1 MKEPGSKP
9 HRELNVRLYL
19 DDLREPPADFDTVA
33 RTAEEALALL
43 RAGRVTFLS
52 FDHDLGTDA
61 TGYTVARWI
70 EEQAHAG
77 TLAPLGWAVH
87 SANPVGRRNIEAA
100 LTNAD
105 RFWHERATL
114 SRSNPMAT
122 VHDTAAAERYEQE
135 LAKAPTREQP
145 PTTVSSVPIDPLYT
159 PDSVGELDPDAD
171 LGYPG
176 QYPYVRG
183 VHASMYRSRLWTM
196 RQFAGFG
203 TARQTNE
210 RFKFLLEKGQTGL
223 STAFDLPTLMG
234 LDSDDPRSLGEV
246 GKLGVAVDTLDD
258 MATLYDGIDLGEVS
272 VSMTINAPAIV
283 VMAFYLANAEDRGI
297 DWRKLRGTIQ
307 NDILKEFHAQNEFV
321 FPPEPHVRLVADVIE
336 FCATHVPQWNT
347 VSISGY
353 HIREAGSTAVQ
364 ELAFTLADGFHYVET
379 CLERGLDV
387 DAFAPRLSFFFNAH
401 NDLFEE
407 VAKYRAARLLWAE
420 AMRHKYGARKE
431 NSWKLR
437 FHAQT
442 AGCSLQAEQ
451 PEVNLMR
458 VAYQALAAVL
468 GGCQSLHT
476 NSMDETLALPSEHA
490 ATLAIRTQQVL
501 AYETGVTNT
510 VDPLG
515 GGYFVEALTRQME
528 RQGRTYFD
536 RIEQLGGMIKALESG
551 FFRRE
556 IADAAF
562 VYQRDV
568 DAKRKLIVGVN
579 AFVEDEAKKID
590 TLVVDEKPE
599 KEQLAALRQRK
610 AQRDNATAQ
619 RLLAEVRRVAATKEN
634 LMPTLLEAARA
645 RCGVGEIMNA
655 LADVFGRY
663 DGAARW

>member
-1 MKEPGSKP
+1 
-9 HRELNVRLYL
+9 
-19 DDLREPPADFDTVA
+19 
-33 RTAEEALALL
+33 
-43 RAGRVTFLS
+43 
-52 FDHDLGTDA
+52 
-61 TGYTVARWI
+61 
-70 EEQAHAG
+70 
-77 TLAPLGWAVH
+77 
-87 SANPVGRRNIEAA
+87 
-100 LTNAD
+100 
-105 RFWHERATL
+105 
-114 SRSNPMAT
+114 MAT
-122 VHDTAAAERYEQE
+122 IPDTAAHDRWEEEA
-135 LAKAPTREQP
+135 AAAPTRPQP
-145 PTTVSSVPIDPLYT
+145 PTTVSSVAIDPLYT
-159 PDSVGELDPDAD
+159 PESLNGFDPDVD

-176 QYPYVRG
+176 QFPYTRG
-183 VHASMYRSRLWTM
+183 VHATMYRGRLWTM

-203 TARQTNE
+203 SPRQTNE
-210 RFKFLLEKGQTGL
+210 RFRFLLDKGQTGL

-246 GKLGVAVDTLDD
+246 GRLGVAVDTLDD
-258 MATLYDGIDLGEVS
+258 VEELFRGIDVGNVS

-283 VMAFYLANAEDRGI
+283 VMAFYLANARNRGI

-321 FPPEPHVRLVADVIE
+321 FPPEPHVRLVCDVIE
-336 FCATHVPQWNT
+336 FCASHVPQWNT

-379 CLERGLDV
+379 CLARGLDI
-387 DAFAPRLSFFFNAH
+387 DDFAPRLSFFFNAH
-401 NDLFEE
+401 NDVFEE
-407 VAKYRAARLLWAE
+407 IAKYRAARVLWAE
-420 AMRHKYGARKE
+420 TTRDRYGAKQE

-442 AGCSLQAEQ
+442 AGCSLQDKQ
-451 PEVNLMR
+451 PEVNLIR

-490 ATLAIRTQQVL
+490 VTLALRTQQVL

-515 GGYFVEALTRQME
+515 GSYFVEALTKQMQAGA
-528 RQGRTYFD
+528 RSYFE
-536 RIEQLGGMIKALESG
+536 RIEQLGGMIPALEAG

-568 DAKRKLIVGVN
+568 DAKRKLLVGIN
-579 AFVEDEAKKID
+579 AFQE
-590 TLVVDEKPE
+590 TDEKPLETLVLDAAVE
-599 KEQLAALRQRK
+599 KEQTTQLRERK
-610 AQRDNATAQ
+610 AKRDGAAVRKSLDRVRREAAARVNLMPALIDA
-619 RLLAEVRRVAATKEN
+619 AEVR
-634 LMPTLLEAARA
+634 
-645 RCGVGEIMNA
+645 CSVGEIMNA

>member
-1 MKEPGSKP
+1 
-9 HRELNVRLYL
+9 
-19 DDLREPPADFDTVA
+19 
-33 RTAEEALALL
+33 
-43 RAGRVTFLS
+43 
-52 FDHDLGTDA
+52 
-61 TGYTVARWI
+61 
-70 EEQAHAG
+70 
-77 TLAPLGWAVH
+77 
-87 SANPVGRRNIEAA
+87 
-100 LTNAD
+100 
-105 RFWHERATL
+105 
-114 SRSNPMAT
+114 MAT
-122 VHDTAAAERYEQE
+122 VTDRSAQERWQQEAAAAGQ
-135 LAKAPTREQP
+135 REQP
-145 PTTVSSVPIDPLYT
+145 PTTVSSVRIEPLYT
-159 PDSVGELDPDAD
+159 PESLNGFDPETD

-176 QYPYVRG
+176 QYPFTRG
-183 VHASMYRSRLWTM
+183 VHPTMYRSRLWTM

-210 RFKFLLEKGQTGL
+210 RFHFLLDKGQTGL

-246 GKLGVAVDTLDD
+246 GRLGVAVDTLDD
-258 MATLYDGIDLGEVS
+258 VRQLYAGIDLARVS

-283 VMAFYLANAEDRGI
+283 VMAFFLANAEDQGV
-297 DWRKLRGTIQ
+297 DWNALRGTLQ

-336 FCATHVPQWNT
+336 FCAKQVPQWNT

-364 ELAFTLADGFHYVET
+364 ELAFTLADGFHYVDT
-379 CLERGLDV
+379 CLARGLDV
-387 DAFAPRLSFFFNAH
+387 DEFAPRLSFFFNAH

-407 VAKYRAARLLWAE
+407 VAKYRAARVLWAE
-420 AMRHKYGARKE
+420 TLRHKYGARKE
-431 NSWKLR
+431 ASWKLR

-442 AGCSLQAEQ
+442 AGCSLQDKQ

-490 ATLAIRTQQVL
+490 VTLALRTQQVL

-510 VDPLG
+510 ADPLG
-515 GGYFVEALTRQME
+515 GSYFVEALTKQMQQE
-528 RQGRTYFD
+528 ARAYFD
-536 RIEQLGGMIKALESG
+536 RIERSGGMIAGIESG

-562 VYQRDV
+562 TYQREV

-579 AFVEDEAKKID
+579 AFVEPEEKPIETLRVDEA
-590 TLVVDEKPE
+590 VE
-599 KEQLAALRQRK
+599 KEQVAALRQVR
-610 AQRDNATAQ
+610 QRRDAEAA
-619 RLLAEVRRVAATKEN
+619 RRSLAEVRRVAATTEN
-634 LMPTLLEAARA
+634 LMPALLEAARA
-645 RCGVGEIMNA
+645 RCTVGEVMAA

-663 DGAARW
+663 DGAAKW